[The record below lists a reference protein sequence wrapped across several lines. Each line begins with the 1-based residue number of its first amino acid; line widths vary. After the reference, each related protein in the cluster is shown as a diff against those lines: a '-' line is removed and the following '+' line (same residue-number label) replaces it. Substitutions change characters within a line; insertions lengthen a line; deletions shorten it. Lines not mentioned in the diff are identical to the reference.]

1 MAVHLVLLA
10 GGRGTRFWP
19 LSRRSRPKQLLP
31 LLSDRSLLR
40 ETWERVAPLGR
51 RERSWVITASDLV
64 KECRRELPEL
74 AASRIL
80 GEPVGR
86 NTAPALALAAALARK
101 EDPRAVL
108 SVFPSDHHIGDL
120 RGFRA
125 LVRRALRCARE
136 ERALVTLGVRPTEPE
151 TGYGYIETSQ
161 PVQGDGAV
169 PVKAFVE
176 KPDLAR
182 ARRYLKSGRHLW
194 NSGMFF
200 LSVDTLAEAFAE
212 FAPEIWEPVQELA
225 GLHGGRRF
233 AAAFERIYPELPSVS
248 FDHAVMERARG
259 VKVMPA
265 EVGWS
270 DVGNWTALETLLDE
284 SEGNH
289 VSGQVL
295 AIDAKNNIV
304 MDEEGLTA
312 LLGVENLVIV
322 RSGGALLVCHRD
334 SVQSI
339 RGLVARLEDET
350 DGCHL

>member
-19 LSRRSRPKQLLP
+19 LSRRRRPKQLLP
-31 LLSDRSLLR
+31 LLSERSLLR

-51 RERSWVITASDLV
+51 RERSWVITAANLV
-64 KECRRELPEL
+64 KDCRRELPEL
-74 AASRIL
+74 PAARIL

-108 SVFPSDHHIGDL
+108 AVFPSDHHIGDL
-120 RGFRA
+120 RGFRT
-125 LVRRALRCARE
+125 LVRRALRCARD
-136 ERALVTLGVRPTEPE
+136 ERALVTLGVKPTEPE
-151 TGYGYIETSQ
+151 TGYGYIETTK
-161 PVQGDGAV
+161 PIRGKEPV
-169 PVKAFVE
+169 PVKAFTE
-176 KPDLAR
+176 KPDLNR

-200 LSVDTLAEAFAE
+200 MSVDALAEAFAE
-212 FAPEIWEPVQELA
+212 FVPEIWEPVQELA

-233 AAAFERIYPELPSVS
+233 AAAFRSIYAELPSAS
-248 FDHAVMERARG
+248 FDRAVMERARD
-259 VKVMPA
+259 VKVLPA
-265 EVGWS
+265 DVGWS
-270 DVGNWTALETLLDE
+270 DVGNWTALEALLAE
-284 SEGNH
+284 SEGNR

-295 AIDAKNNIV
+295 ALDAKNNIV

-312 LLGVENLVIV
+312 LVGVENLVIV

-334 SVQSI
+334 HVQSI
-339 RGLVARLEDET
+339 REIVARLENET
-350 DGCHL
+350 DGDHL